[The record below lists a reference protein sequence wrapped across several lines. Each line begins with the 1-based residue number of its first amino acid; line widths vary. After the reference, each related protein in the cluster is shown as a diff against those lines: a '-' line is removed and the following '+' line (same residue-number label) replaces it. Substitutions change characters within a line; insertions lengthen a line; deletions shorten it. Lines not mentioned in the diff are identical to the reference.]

1 MKEACVGPTCLS
13 SAGRKL
19 AWGACAFSVSVCM
32 SVWRG
37 GDGTKV
43 GQLREQTVAV
53 SVTWSGAGP
62 KSVKKRVG
70 QGGADSHRVDGLHDT
85 GRRGDAGSIILPVR
99 MHREWLPVHGLHFD
113 VQLPQGH
120 VFATWG
126 QGPQPGPTWPGKRSC
141 QSLLAPPK
149 PCLSETLRR
158 AVAPA
163 GPILTA
169 FAAPVEK
176 EHQGDEEE
184 DEQDACTNGGPGDD
198 AHG

>member
-1 MKEACVGPTCLS
+1 MKEAYVGPTCLS

-19 AWGACAFSVSVCM
+19 AWGACACFCVCM
-32 SVWRG
+32 YESVWRG

-43 GQLREQTVAV
+43 GQLREQRVAV
-53 SVTWSGAGP
+53 SVTWGGAGP

-85 GRRGDAGSIILPVR
+85 GCCGDAGSIVLPVR

-126 QGPQPGPTWPGKRSC
+126 QGPQPGPTWPGERSC

-149 PCLSETLRR
+149 PCLSETLGGLWPQKGPYSLPWRR
-158 AVAPA
+158 R
-163 GPILTA
+163 
-169 FAAPVEK
+169 
-176 EHQGDEEE
+176 
-184 DEQDACTNGGPGDD
+184 
-198 AHG
+198 